1 MRMHEKVLARDI
13 NEIRRQAFNSWQ
25 MRGTIVD
32 FFLHIV
38 LQKDVCCFFDYQ
50 ILVTVNIGSGYIMWL
65 QY

>member
-1 MRMHEKVLARDI
+1 MRMHEKVLARDT

-38 LQKDVCCFFDYQ
+38 LQKDVCCFFDY
-50 ILVTVNIGSGYIMWL
+50 
-65 QY
+65 